1 MESINTSELEI
12 RQRVEK
18 VACANCGRHFR
29 FDELGAV
36 ASDAD
41 DRSYI
46 VCSRCGARNEIRAEP
61 RAGLGT
67 QPAARVVGII
77 GD

>member
-1 MESINTSELEI
+1 MERINSSELEI

-18 VACANCGRHFR
+18 LACAHCGRHFR
-29 FDELGAV
+29 FDELGKV
-36 ASDAD
+36 AADAD

-46 VCSRCGARNEIRAEP
+46 VCSRCGATNEVRSEP
-61 RAGLGT
+61 RPGPGT
-67 QPAARVVGII
+67 QPAARVVGVI